1 MKPDDKMDPGDK
13 MGLGD
18 RVNPGG
24 KRGLAD
30 RVNPAGKTEKTRGL
44 VTAAFLAAVLTASKY
59 ALDALP
65 NIELVSLLVILYTLE
80 YPKLVIPAVYT
91 YLLVYG
97 LLNGFGLWWFPQL
110 YIWAILIFLAHLARK
125 NDSVLLWALLSGI
138 FGLCYGA
145 LYAVALAFAAGP
157 AAGVA
162 YWVSGIPF
170 DLLHGGGN
178 FVAALLLFS
187 PLRKC
192 LQRVKRAG
200 FSG

>member
-1 MKPDDKMDPGDK
+1 M
-13 MGLGD
+13 
-18 RVNPGG
+18 
-24 KRGLAD
+24 
-30 RVNPAGKTEKTRGL
+30 NPAGKTEKTRGL

-59 ALDALP
+59 ALDVLP

-80 YPKLVIPAVYT
+80 YPKLVVPAVYT

-97 LLNGFGLWWFPQL
+97 MLNGFGTWWFPQL
-110 YIWAILIFLAHLARK
+110 YIWAILIGLTRLARK
-125 NDSVLLWALLSGI
+125 NDSVLLWALLSGV
-138 FGLCYGA
+138 FGLSYGA
-145 LYAVALAFAAGP
+145 LYAVGHAFVAGP
-157 AAGVA
+157 AGGVA
-162 YWVSGIPF
+162 YWITGIPF